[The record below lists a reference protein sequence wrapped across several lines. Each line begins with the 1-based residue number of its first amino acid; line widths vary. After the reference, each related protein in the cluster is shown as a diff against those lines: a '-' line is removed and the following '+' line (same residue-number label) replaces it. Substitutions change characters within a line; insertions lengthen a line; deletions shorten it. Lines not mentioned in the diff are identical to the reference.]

1 MTAESDEQ
9 ARSEKFDPD
18 VQDPHADGVSR
29 RRLLRSSV
37 VAGTVGATA
46 GRLGGQSGGESEI
59 STTEMPG
66 NATMKSEPANDT
78 TTGSGTTSGPTDGG
92 PTDSGTTD
100 GRPTVYVFNTGD
112 RTMSIID
119 STTDDLLG
127 TTMIGTTASFP
138 SNQYTPKLVSAPS
151 DASG

>member
-37 VAGTVGATA
+37 AAGTVGATA

-92 PTDSGTTD
+92 PTDSET
-100 GRPTVYVFNTGD
+100 TVYVFNTGD

>member
-37 VAGTVGATA
+37 AAGTVGATA

-92 PTDSGTTD
+92 PTDSET
-100 GRPTVYVFNTGD
+100 TVYVFNTGD

-119 STTDDLLG
+119 STADDLLG

>member
-37 VAGTVGATA
+37 AAGTVGATA

-92 PTDSGTTD
+92 PTDSGTTE
-100 GRPTVYVFNTGD
+100 YVFNTGD